1 MPTAFPAAAYRSPKR
16 ERKTDGLN
24 YPGQSAASPSPSMVS
39 ISSLP
44 EAKLLEGEDL
54 GSHSPRT
61 AVAGRL
67 GELAIRG
74 GQLSSCEG
82 SSDSGVEESVAPST
96 PAEFWTESQHNFY
109 SVPGTVPAAA
119 NDAGGNG
126 PEFAAQSQHQ
136 CEDGAGIRPSLAT
149 IQKETSSPRKK
160 RNLPAKTKARGQ
172 RGSPPLVSNAVED
185 PLTWHDSEIT
195 GHQQSD
201 PNDDGYGING
211 IGFKPTAAMAWARS
225 QKRQRQVADWK
236 SRETREAREKRRE
249 RREHTELDK
258 MRTVQQGAIQKKVK
272 FDV

>member
-16 ERKTDGLN
+16 ERKTDGPI
-24 YPGQSAASPSPSMVS
+24 YYRQPAASPSPSTISVS
-39 ISSLP
+39 SVP
-44 EAKLLEGEDL
+44 EARLLEGEDL

-74 GQLSSCEG
+74 GQFSRSEG
-82 SSDSGVEESVAPST
+82 SNDSVVEESVASSA
-96 PAEFWTESQHNFY
+96 PATCWPGPQHNLY
-109 SVPGTVPAAA
+109 SMPGTVPAGA
-119 NDAGGNG
+119 NDTSASG
-126 PEFAAQSQHQ
+126 PEFATQNQHQ
-136 CEDGAGIRPSLAT
+136 YEDGTRT
-149 IQKETSSPRKK
+149 TQKATSSPRKK
-160 RNLPAKTKARGQ
+160 RNPPANSKVREQ
-172 RGSPPLVSNAVED
+172 RGSPPLVSNAAEN

-195 GHQQSD
+195 GHQPSD

-225 QKRQRQVADWK
+225 QKRQRQVANWK
-236 SRETREAREKRRE
+236 SRETREGREKRRE
-249 RREHTELDK
+249 RRERTELDK